1 MSSRSVPSGSPDR
14 RARRARWA
22 TAAMFAT
29 NGAVFA
35 NVVPRYPDIVA
46 RLHLDEAAFGT
57 AVAGYGLGAVLAGLV
72 AAALVNRF
80 GSARVAVGGTLAVAA
95 NLVLVGAAP
104 SWLLLALA
112 LALAGALDSVTD
124 IAENAQ
130 GLRVERHYGRSIL
143 NSMHATW
150 SIGAVVGGAMG
161 SAAAGLGVPLV
172 PHLAVAAATA
182 IALALLVRTR
192 LLPGPDP
199 DPSPTAA
206 AVAHDEAAPSRRRRR
221 WGLLGRLLAL
231 AVVGSMAQGIE
242 DLTSTWS
249 ALYLRED
256 LGAAAVVGGLG
267 FVALQGLQTV
277 GRLVGDRAVTAWGD
291 RSVARG
297 GAALA
302 AAAMGLALVLGSPL
316 LTIAAF
322 GVVGLGIG
330 TLIPASLRAADD
342 IPGLP
347 RGLGLSIIGMGFRI
361 TLLASPLAMGVLAQR
376 QGLGA
381 VIAVVPLAAFV
392 VLLLAGALPGR
403 VRSGRAG
410 P

>member
-1 MSSRSVPSGSPDR
+1 
-14 RARRARWA
+14 
-22 TAAMFAT
+22 MFAT

-46 RLHLDEAAFGT
+46 RLDLDKAAFGT

-80 GSARVAVGGTLAVAA
+80 GSGRVAVGGTLAVAA

-104 SWLLLALA
+104 SWVLLAIA
-112 LALAGALDSVTD
+112 LGLAGALDSVTD

-130 GLRVERHYGRSIL
+130 GLRVEREYGRSIL

-172 PHLAVAAATA
+172 PHLAVAAASA
-182 IALALLVRTR
+182 IALALVVRSR
-192 LLPGPDP
+192 LLPGRDPHPDR
-199 DPSPTAA
+199 PTAPTAPTAPGA
-206 AVAHDEAAPSRRRRR
+206 AVAHGRRRV
-221 WGLLGRLLAL
+221 GLVVRLLAL

-267 FVALQGLQTV
+267 FVALQSLQTV

-291 RSVARG
+291 RAVARA
-297 GAALA
+297 GAGLATAAMALA
-302 AAAMGLALVLGSPL
+302 LLAQSPVL
-316 LTIAAF
+316 TVVAF
-322 GVVGLGIG
+322 GLVGLGIG

-347 RGLGLSIIGMGFRI
+347 RGLGLSIIGMGFRV
-361 TLLASPLAMGVLAQR
+361 TLLASPLAMGALAQW

-381 VIAVVPLAAFV
+381 VMAAIPV
-392 VLLLAGALPGR
+392 AALLVLVLAGSLPGR
-403 VRSGRAG
+403 AQPVPAR

>member
-1 MSSRSVPSGSPDR
+1 
-14 RARRARWA
+14 
-22 TAAMFAT
+22 
-29 NGAVFA
+29 
-35 NVVPRYPDIVA
+35 
-46 RLHLDEAAFGT
+46 
-57 AVAGYGLGAVLAGLV
+57 
-72 AAALVNRF
+72 
-80 GSARVAVGGTLAVAA
+80 
-95 NLVLVGAAP
+95 
-104 SWLLLALA
+104 
-112 LALAGALDSVTD
+112 
-124 IAENAQ
+124 
-130 GLRVERHYGRSIL
+130 
-143 NSMHATW
+143 
-150 SIGAVVGGAMG
+150 
-161 SAAAGLGVPLV
+161 
-172 PHLAVAAATA
+172 
-182 IALALLVRTR
+182 
-192 LLPGPDP
+192 
-199 DPSPTAA
+199 
-206 AVAHDEAAPSRRRRR
+206 
-221 WGLLGRLLAL
+221 
-231 AVVGSMAQGIE
+231 MAQGIE

-291 RSVARG
+291 RSVARA

-302 AAAMGLALVLGSPL
+302 AAAMGLALVVGSPL

-381 VIAVVPLAAFV
+381 VIAVVPLAAVV